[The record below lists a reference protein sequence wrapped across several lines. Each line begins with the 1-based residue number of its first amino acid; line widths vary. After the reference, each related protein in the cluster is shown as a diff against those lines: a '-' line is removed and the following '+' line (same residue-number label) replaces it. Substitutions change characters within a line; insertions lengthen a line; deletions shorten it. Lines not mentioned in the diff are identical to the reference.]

1 VEALL
6 LMVLGYVRGLLLSR
20 AMLAW
25 VKARAQAD
33 FQLVFF
39 DGMTRLRA
47 NPIHGSLGAGTYC
60 RRVTRLAGHDGYL
73 TALARS
79 PGTCVL
85 AQLI

>member
-1 VEALL
+1 MEALL

-47 NPIHGSLGAGTYC
+47 NPIHGSLGAAPDT
-60 RRVTRLAGHDGYL
+60 RRVVAILSRRERTTSFGTRF
-73 TALARS
+73 
-79 PGTCVL
+79 
-85 AQLI
+85 